1 MSLETSAVPADTVSE
16 MTAKQRRI
24 GIIAYPDVQ
33 GLDIIGPADAFAGAQ
48 ISEGGKITAPYD
60 VVLIGLSSKPV
71 ISESGIAFQP
81 KYSTRNA
88 PKLDTLI
95 VPGGRSLR
103 TQPKIQAGVAEWV
116 QSQAKQTRRIAAVCT
131 GVYAIAPTTLL
142 DGRKVTTHWRFA
154 EDLAA
159 RFPKLKVQAN
169 FLYLKDG
176 PFYSSAGITAGIDLA
191 LALIE
196 EDFGPHVALEV
207 ARDLVVYLKRSGG
220 QEQYSVPLRFQS
232 QAQDRLTNV
241 AAWIANNLTENLSV
255 ERLAEKANVCPRHFT
270 RLFRQS
276 FGGSPAD
283 FVEKLRLGEARRLL
297 GERGSR
303 VEQVAAAVGFA
314 STDAF
319 RRAFE
324 RRLGLSPSH
333 YRGRFQP
340 NGNLRKSARADGMR
354 RAMLRLGMRINQL
367 AKEPG

>member
-1 MSLETSAVPADTVSE
+1 
-16 MTAKQRRI
+16 MTKTRQI

-33 GLDIIGPADAFAGAQ
+33 GLDIVGPADAFAAARLAEARETGPLY
-48 ISEGGKITAPYD
+48 E
-60 VVLIGLSSKPV
+60 VVLIGLSAKPV
-71 ISESGIAFQP
+71 VSESGIVFQP
-81 KYSTRNA
+81 KHSIHNSPR
-88 PKLDTLI
+88 LDTLI

-103 TQPKIQAGVAEWV
+103 TQPTIQARVAGWV
-116 QSQAKQTRRIAAVCT
+116 QSQAKRTRRIAAVCT
-131 GVYAIAPTTLL
+131 GAYGVAPTGLL

-154 EDLAA
+154 DDFAA

-169 FLYLKDG
+169 SLYVKDG
-176 PFYSSAGITAGIDLA
+176 TFYSSAGITAGIDLA

-220 QEQYSVPLRFQS
+220 QEQYSEPLQFQS
-232 QAQDRLTNV
+232 QAQDRLADV
-241 AAWIANNLTENLSV
+241 AAWIANNLTEDLSV
-255 ERLAEKANVCPRHFT
+255 ERLAQKANVCPRHFT

-276 FGGSPAD
+276 FGSSAAD

-297 GERGSR
+297 GERASR

-319 RRAFE
+319 RRAFG
-324 RRLGLSPSH
+324 RRLGLSPSQ

-340 NGNLRKSARADGMR
+340 NGRSHRVSQ
-354 RAMLRLGMRINQL
+354 IQV
-367 AKEPG
+367 E

>member
-1 MSLETSAVPADTVSE
+1 
-16 MTAKQRRI
+16 MTTTRRI

-33 GLDIIGPADAFAGAQ
+33 GLDIVGPADAFAAARLA
-48 ISEGGKITAPYD
+48 EARETRPLYE

-71 ISESGIAFQP
+71 VSESGIVFQP
-81 KYSTRNA
+81 KYSIHNS
-88 PKLDTLI
+88 PQLDSLLI
-95 VPGGRSLR
+95 PGGRSLR
-103 TQPKIQAGVAEWV
+103 TQPTIQARVAAWV
-116 QSQAKQTRRIAAVCT
+116 QRQAKQTRRIAAVCT
-131 GVYAIAPTTLL
+131 GAYAIAPTGLL

-169 FLYLKDG
+169 SLYVKDG
-176 PFYSSAGITAGIDLA
+176 AFYSSAGITAGIDLS

-196 EDFGPHVALEV
+196 EDFGPHVALGV

-220 QEQYSVPLRFQS
+220 QEQYSAPLQFQS
-232 QAQDRLTNV
+232 QAQDRLADV
-241 AAWIANNLTENLSV
+241 AAWIANNLTEDLSV
-255 ERLAEKANVCPRHFT
+255 EHLAQKANVCPRHFT

-297 GERGSR
+297 GERASR
-303 VEQVAAAVGFA
+303 VEQVAEAVGFG

-324 RRLGLSPSH
+324 RRLGLSPSQ

-340 NGNLRKSARADGMR
+340 NGRSREAHRSKSNKATDRP
-354 RAMLRLGMRINQL
+354 LFKSI
-367 AKEPG
+367 KTH

>member
-1 MSLETSAVPADTVSE
+1 VDIASHGDDTE
-16 MTAKQRRI
+16 YQMTTTRQI

-33 GLDIIGPADAFAGAQ
+33 GLDIVGPADAFAAARLA
-48 ISEGGKITAPYD
+48 EARETRPLYE
-60 VVLIGLSSKPV
+60 VLLIGLSSKPV
-71 ISESGIAFQP
+71 VSESGIVFQP
-81 KYSTRNA
+81 KYSIHNSPR
-88 PKLDTLI
+88 LDTLI

-103 TQPKIQAGVAEWV
+103 TQPTIQTRVARWV
-116 QSQAKQTRRIAAVCT
+116 QSQAKRTRRIAAVCT
-131 GVYAIAPTTLL
+131 GAYAIAQTGLL

-154 EDLAA
+154 DDFAA

-169 FLYLKDG
+169 SLYVKDG
-176 PFYSSAGITAGIDLA
+176 TLYSSAGITAGIDLS

-220 QEQYSVPLRFQS
+220 QEQYSEPLQFQS
-232 QAQDRLTNV
+232 QAQDRLADV
-241 AAWIANNLTENLSV
+241 AAWIANNLTEDLSV
-255 ERLAEKANVCPRHFT
+255 ERLAQKANFCPRHFT

-276 FGGSPAD
+276 FGSSAAD

-297 GERGSR
+297 GEKASR

-324 RRLGLSPSH
+324 RRLGLSPSQ

-340 NGNLRKSARADGMR
+340 NGRSR
-354 RAMLRLGMRINQL
+354 RGSQIQV
-367 AKEPG
+367 E

>member
-1 MSLETSAVPADTVSE
+1 
-16 MTAKQRRI
+16 MTTTRRI

-33 GLDIIGPADAFAGAQ
+33 GLDIVGPADAFAGARLADAR
-48 ISEGGKITAPYD
+48 ETRPLYE

-71 ISESGIAFQP
+71 VSESGIVFQP
-81 KYSTRNA
+81 KYSISHSPR
-88 PKLDTLI
+88 LDTLI

-103 TQPKIQAGVAEWV
+103 TQPTIQAKVAGWV

-131 GVYAIAPTTLL
+131 GTYAIAPTGLL

-154 EDLAA
+154 DDFTA
-159 RFPKLKVQAN
+159 RFPKLRVQAN
-169 FLYLKDG
+169 SLYVKDG
-176 PFYSSAGITAGIDLA
+176 AFYSSAGITAGIDLS

-220 QEQYSVPLRFQS
+220 QEQYSAPLQFQS
-232 QAQDRLTNV
+232 QAHDRLADV
-241 AAWIANNLTENLSV
+241 AAWIANNLNKDLSV
-255 ERLAEKANVCPRHFT
+255 ERLAEKANVCPRHFN

-276 FGGSPAD
+276 FASSPAD
-283 FVEKLRLGEARRLL
+283 FVERLRLGEARRLL
-297 GERGSR
+297 GERGGR
-303 VEQVAAAVGFA
+303 VEDVAATVGFA

-324 RRLGLSPSH
+324 RRLGLTPTQ

-340 NGNLRKSARADGMR
+340 NGLLTTRCRNRG
-354 RAMLRLGMRINQL
+354 
-367 AKEPG
+367 